1 MVRGHARLLLDHL
14 LLEGPAVRDARVLLL
29 VLLRVAFEVAPLLAV
44 VLTHF
49 ALDLVLVVERLP
61 LGLAALKDLAGVDHG
76 GGAEVRRRASARGW
90 SRRQHGVRTWRQST
104 SEWGETAAAN
114 AEAKPLAWP
123 RWVVLLGSNP
133 DPGREWPKPA
143 AERPLLKAL

>member
-1 MVRGHARLLLDHL
+1 MRRRKAVVRGHARLLLDHL

-61 LGLAALKDLAGVDHG
+61 LGLAALEDLAGVDHG
-76 GGAEVRRRASARGW
+76 GGAEVRDGLS
-90 SRRQHGVRTWRQST
+90 
-104 SEWGETAAAN
+104 
-114 AEAKPLAWP
+114 P
-123 RWVVLLGSNP
+123 RVEP
-133 DPGREWPKPA
+133 
-143 AERPLLKAL
+143 